1 MPFKAF
7 INFLNRRV
15 VKTIIFACQGLMT
28 AFTGQEAFRLEVAI
42 FLLSIPLAFFVAQ
55 TNLQIILLV
64 GVGVLVL
71 IVELLNTAIELVID
85 RIGTEFNKLS
95 GQAKDVGS
103 SAVLLSLLLYAIV
116 WTIIIMENFLIVS

>member
-1 MPFKAF
+1 
-7 INFLNRRV
+7 
-15 VKTIIFACQGLMT
+15 MT